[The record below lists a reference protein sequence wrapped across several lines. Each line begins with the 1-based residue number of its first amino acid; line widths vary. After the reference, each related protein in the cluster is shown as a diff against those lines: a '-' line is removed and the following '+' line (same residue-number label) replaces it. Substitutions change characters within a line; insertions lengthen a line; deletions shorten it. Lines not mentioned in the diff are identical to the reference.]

1 MIEHKSR
8 MTNNGTTYGTSYH
21 QITSGKIIIDI
32 IIAIVIIFCQFYF
45 VLRKTYIVKI
55 CT

>member
-21 QITSGKIIIDI
+21 SNYKCEDNH
-32 IIAIVIIFCQFYF
+32 
-45 VLRKTYIVKI
+45 
-55 CT
+55 